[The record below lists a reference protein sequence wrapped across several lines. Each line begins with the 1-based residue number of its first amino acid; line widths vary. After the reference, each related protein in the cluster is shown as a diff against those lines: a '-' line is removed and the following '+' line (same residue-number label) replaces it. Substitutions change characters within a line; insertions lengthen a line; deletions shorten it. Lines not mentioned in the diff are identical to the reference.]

1 MKMTKRRASA
11 GSSER
16 REDAEGDASEQRG
29 RKSQKPGAA
38 TMKQRAPLLPTAL
51 LACRMRAERLTVGH
65 GNHPMGRYKLS
76 RRYQPQGRRDGNDV
90 RNDMPAQR
98 HTIRNEKI
106 LVRGLPMAGI
116 VCYRIIDLGVWR
128 SG

>member
-1 MKMTKRRASA
+1 MPQSK
-11 GSSER
+11 
-16 REDAEGDASEQRG
+16 EGG
-29 RKSQKPGAA
+29 NRKSQVPMYEMVR
-38 TMKQRAPLLPTAL
+38 TAPPNRIAGMPH
-51 LACRMRAERLTVGH
+51 ACRTPDSGH